1 MALLPENLQTD
12 RLTLADIRAKLD
24 ATPDDLSFMMNRLRD
39 LELGRSVIQHENAS
53 AGSTGAR
60 GLGG

>member
-12 RLTLADIRAKLD
+12 TLTLVDIRAKLD

-39 LELGRSVIQHENAS
+39 LELGRSVIQHENAR
-53 AGSTGAR
+53 AGR
-60 GLGG
+60 DRPLGLGG